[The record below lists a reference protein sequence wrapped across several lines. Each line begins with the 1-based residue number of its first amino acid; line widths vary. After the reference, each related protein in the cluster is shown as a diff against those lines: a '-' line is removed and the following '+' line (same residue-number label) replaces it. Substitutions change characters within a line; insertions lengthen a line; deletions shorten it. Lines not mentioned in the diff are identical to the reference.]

1 MSFISIED
9 ITQTLFSRIEDDE
22 IKQVYVDL
30 ANAEAVSF
38 AQTKKIF
45 DPDLIKTD
53 PLDSTFKLYLISFA
67 LYNFANDYIGLND
80 TEVSEGDTYGKLF
93 ERSLFLINRYKPEI
107 TYEMLTGTVAEV
119 ADRAVSYGRLV
130 RR

>member
-45 DPDLIKTD
+45 DPELIKTD

-119 ADRAVSYGRLV
+119 ADRAVSFGRLV